1 LWRGRRL
8 VLLCVINGES
18 ISENLNAFCGG
29 ALASLLKKHVIVGLG
44 MIIEETVSFAM
55 NLVPLLNTG
64 VLVLN
69 INVALDRLG
78 VKITKREYK
87 RKPFRSLFLGL
98 CLILVSSLISI
109 IIQSELAG
117 YQPLMIF
124 AFLLVVF
131 LALAAL

>member
-1 LWRGRRL
+1 MNR
-8 VLLCVINGES
+8 EF
-18 ISENLNAFCGG
+18 ISENINAFYGG
-29 ALASLLKKHVIVGLG
+29 ALTSLLKKPVIVGLG

-69 INVALDRLG
+69 INLVLDRLG
-78 VKITKREYK
+78 FKIAKREYK
-87 RKPFRSLFLGL
+87 RKPFRSLFIGL

-124 AFLLVVF
+124 TFLLVVF